1 MDVPL
6 VVGLAD
12 RARPEGKV
20 TAMASEEI
28 FPDEFDD
35 ADDEVLDDAET
46 FGQFLG
52 IVLNM
57 ATEQPDREAD
67 EKSLREMLPRLRAE
81 GKAAHA
87 ASLVADY
94 VQKHGKP
101 LRWDD

>member
-1 MDVPL
+1 
-6 VVGLAD
+6 
-12 RARPEGKV
+12 
-20 TAMASEEI
+20 MASEEI
-28 FPDEFDD
+28 FPDQFDDDDEFDD
-35 ADDEVLDDAET
+35 IDDDEEAET

-67 EKSLREMLPRLRAE
+67 EATLRDLLPRLRAE
-81 GKAAHA
+81 GKHAHA